1 MKKTIN
7 RLVLGL
13 SIEAITLCL
22 ILSFTLINIAATITL
37 LIFNLFFLPLTIHLN
52 GKPHTKLG
60 ILAVGNITGLLWNFI
75 LHHFAIA
82 GNAFFGNPFNL
93 AYTVSYPFLNFMW
106 VVAFWSLSLTVLSKP
121 ISNQTKVKT

>member
-1 MKKTIN
+1 MKKILN

-37 LIFNLFFLPLTIHLN
+37 SIFNLFFLSLIIHLN
-52 GKPHTKLG
+52 GTLNKKIG
-60 ILAVGNITGLLWNFI
+60 ILAVGNITGLLWNFV
-75 LHHFAIA
+75 LHYFAIA
-82 GNAFFGNPFNL
+82 GNTFFGNPFNL
-93 AYTVSYPFLNFMW
+93 AYKVSYPFLNFMW

-121 ISNQTKVKT
+121 TSNQTKVKT

>member
-1 MKKTIN
+1 MKKIID
-7 RLVLGL
+7 RLVLWL

-37 LIFNLFFLPLTIHLN
+37 SIFNLFFLSLIIHLN
-52 GKPHTKLG
+52 GTRNKKIG
-60 ILAVGNITGLLWNFI
+60 ILAVGNITGLLWNFV
-75 LHHFAIA
+75 LHYFAIA
-82 GNAFFGNPFNL
+82 GNTFFGNPFNL